1 MNNRHINDTINT
13 YKDMYFTHQP
23 ATTTQGCSHAAAVQ
37 FVKTAFGLLS
47 TVVYCSRRFTVHGGL
62 LFFAEGAHVL
72 QTFFLVRFTG
82 SLLGLWPSLI
92 LAMMLQ
98 GGSLV
103 TDYHRFLV

>member
-72 QTFFLVRFTG
+72 QTFFLVKIG
-82 SLLGLWPSLI
+82 SCSAPWWKI
-92 LAMMLQ
+92 E
-98 GGSLV
+98 
-103 TDYHRFLV
+103 F

>member
-62 LFFAEGAHVL
+62 LFFAEGAYVL
-72 QTFFLVRFTG
+72 QTFFLVSVKWFRRTI
-82 SLLGLWPSLI
+82 S
-92 LAMMLQ
+92 
-98 GGSLV
+98 
-103 TDYHRFLV
+103 